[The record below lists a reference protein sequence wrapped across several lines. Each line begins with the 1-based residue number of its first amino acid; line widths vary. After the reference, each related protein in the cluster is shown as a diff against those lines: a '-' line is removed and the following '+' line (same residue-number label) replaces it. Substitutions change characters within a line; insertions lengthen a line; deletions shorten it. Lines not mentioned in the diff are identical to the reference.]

1 MTYTNCWNFQEYK
14 KFCEDAFMLFD
25 LNGDD
30 VIEPYEIEEAYKFK
44 GAGAELTRLIEKNN
58 LGGKGVTWESLDL
71 LDLVKA
77 SKDGKVSFNPDGN
90 IEREAFSA
98 WLTSALDEFKKME
111 SSLDGAQI
119 EHE

>member
-1 MTYTNCWNFQEYK
+1 
-14 KFCEDAFMLFD
+14 
-25 LNGDD
+25 